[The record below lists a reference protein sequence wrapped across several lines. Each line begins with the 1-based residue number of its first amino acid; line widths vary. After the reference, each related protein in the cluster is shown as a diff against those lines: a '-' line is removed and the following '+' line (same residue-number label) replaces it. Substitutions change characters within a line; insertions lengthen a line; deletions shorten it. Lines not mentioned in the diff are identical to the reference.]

1 MSKENYANLIKVYNT
16 LQLIE
21 TKGEN
26 TVIMGECLKALGS
39 LIQAVDKDMNITN
52 TKENTYLIF
61 AINKNLL
68 SHQRY

>member
-1 MSKENYANLIKVYNT
+1 MSKENYANLIKGYNT

-39 LIQAVDKDMNITN
+39 LIQAVDKDMNTE
-52 TKENTYLIF
+52 KVSEEE
-61 AINKNLL
+61 
-68 SHQRY
+68 

>member
-26 TVIMGECLKALGS
+26 TVIMGECWKALGS
-39 LIQAVDKDMNITN
+39 LIQALEKDM
-52 TKENTYLIF
+52 KEEKVE
-61 AINKNLL
+61 AEE
-68 SHQRY
+68 